1 MTVMGKNMNHGHAI
15 EKQVR
20 IGRISY
26 MNVAPIYFGLDKQNS
41 ADWYDILSAP
51 PAVLNHKMA
60 IGELDISPVSTA
72 AYAEHQKDWLLLPGL
87 SISCDGPVMSVL
99 LASRYSL
106 KELGGKSVVISDES
120 ASAAALL
127 RLIFMENDIEPVISR
142 RKIDP
147 HSSSLPDADAVLV
160 IGDTALNGKWRKS
173 YKYVWDLCGE
183 WKDSTGLPFVFALWA
198 VRREF
203 AQKHAD
209 RVTTTLQILN
219 QSRRQGCANIPT
231 IATSLQTC
239 CKLDSDILK
248 RYFHGLQYDL
258 DKNKLKGLQ
267 EFYLKLY
274 QSRLIPAPV
283 ALRFFEPMSQ
293 DKMFCRGRKTD
304 GTPSTMMAPEESSPH

>member
-1 MTVMGKNMNHGHAI
+1 MNYGHTI
-15 EKQVR
+15 EKQVK

-26 MNVAPIYFGLDKQNS
+26 MNVAPIYFGLDKQNG

-72 AYAEHQKDWLLLPGL
+72 AYAEHQKEWLLLPGL

-106 KELGGKSVVISDES
+106 KELDGKSVAISDES

-127 RLIFMENDIEPVISR
+127 RLIFIENDVQPVISC

-147 HSSSLPDADAVLV
+147 DSSSLPDADAVLV

-173 YKYVWDLCGE
+173 YKYVWDLCGA
-183 WKDSTGLPFVFALWA
+183 WKASTGLPFVFALWA
-198 VRREF
+198 VRRKF
-203 AQKHAD
+203 AQKHAN

-248 RYFHGLQYDL
+248 RYFQGLQYDL

-267 EFYLKLY
+267 EFYLKLDQY
-274 QSRLIPAPV
+274 RLIPAPV
-283 ALRFFEPMSQ
+283 ALRFFEPPPCFRTEPCFSQ
-293 DKMFCRGRKTD
+293 AYCR
-304 GTPSTMMAPEESSPH
+304 P